1 MITLSLKWFQYHSN
15 CGDKGKLRLGF
26 ITYNVLNELGFNN
39 SDEFILYVSKNYHLY
54 DYEWYTLSNNGLWVY
69 PEDVLCDITQ
79 EYSDSLFS

>member
-1 MITLSLKWFQYHSN
+1 MNTISLKWFQDHNN
-15 CGDKGKLRLGF
+15 CKDKSKLSSGF

-39 SDEFILYVSKNYHLY
+39 SNEFILYVSKHYHLY
-54 DYEWYTLSNNGLWVY
+54 DYNWYTLTNEGLWVY